1 VPPFNPFCTQ
11 CLIITRN
18 PCQENANAREA
29 LQNAALLLR
38 NHLAKSAPGFLL
50 AQVA

>member
-18 PCQENANAREA
+18 PYQEKMPMQEA